1 MLPATF
7 SDVFVLLAQVRP
19 EPLMNDVFH
28 PPTETAPYIQMIFR
42 WLHFIAGITWIGHL
56 YFFNLV
62 NVNFMK
68 ALDGPTKGKVIP
80 QLMPRALWWFRW
92 GAVIT
97 VLVGIAYYVMYMVAP
112 DAKNRDN
119 VATGGR
125 STMVIFLVWLV
136 IIVAVFAAEFFVLR
150 QINNG
155 WVIAA
160 IVFLLMIVLAIA
172 VICWLKSS
180 LPVVVSTSTFSIG
193 IGGAMGIIMLLN
205 VWGIIWPN
213 QKRIISWTADN
224 AENGTAIPADSAK
237 LARTAF
243 LASRTNTWLSVPMLF
258 FMGAS
263 GHFGGFMG
271 INAR

>member
-7 SDVFVLLAQVRP
+7 SDLFGLLAQVSSDAVS
-19 EPLMNDVFH
+19 NDVFH
-28 PPTETAPYIQMIFR
+28 PPTERAAYIQMIFR
-42 WLHFIAGITWIGHL
+42 WLHFLAGITWIGHL

-92 GAVIT
+92 GAVVT
-97 VLVGIAYYVMYMVAP
+97 VLVGVAYYAMYMVAP
-112 DAKNRDN
+112 DAKNPRN
-119 VATGGR
+119 IASGGS
-125 STMVIFLVWLV
+125 STMVIFLVWLL
-136 IIVAVFAAEFFVLR
+136 IIVIVFAVEFFCVR

-155 WVIAA
+155 WLLTG
-160 IVFLLMIVLAIA
+160 IVFLLMVIMSIGI
-172 VICWLKSS
+172 ICWLESS
-180 LPVVVSTSTFSIG
+180 LPVVLSTGTASIG

-224 AENGTAIPADSAK
+224 AENGTAIPPESAK
-237 LARTAF
+237 LARVAF

-263 GHFGGFMG
+263 AHFGGFLG
-271 INAR
+271 LTP